1 MDFAVGGT
9 EPHRVRIDA
18 KLVCLIGATTVQ
30 TCIVH
35 LIRQSPK
42 YVPHRQYEQVV
53 KDRQRPAAD
62 LHSDQR
68 RRCDACPRGVRGE
81 VGAAAAQ
88 LDGRPRRA
96 RAADRLEPC
105 GSVMLRQLLKG

>member
-9 EPHRVRIDA
+9 EPHRVRIDT

-42 YVPHRQYEQVV
+42 YVPHRQCEQVV
-53 KDRQRPAAD
+53 KDLRPIYTAINADAAMRA
-62 LHSDQR
+62 LEAFEEKWGQ
-68 RRCDACPRGVRGE
+68 
-81 VGAAAAQ
+81 Q
-88 LDGRPRRA
+88 LP
-96 RAADRLEPC
+96 
-105 GSVMLRQLLKG
+105 S